1 MPRRAHDFRGLTPLG
16 RLKVL
21 RAVQHR
27 PGSLLAEI
35 AEATGLHVNTARDHL
50 GVLEEE
56 GLVAR
61 HTVATKRRGRPPVA
75 FVPVSDTSQN
85 PRAAQRAAE
94 AAQRGDLLRKL
105 APHPAHG
112 GSLGEGAAHQL
123 DVLYEHLDDTGLEPV
138 VDVEDL
144 TIGLTPCHY
153 GDVSAEER
161 PMVCSVHTR
170 LVESMLEQVPGPLE
184 LGTLQPF
191 VTPRSCVV
199 RLRRNDAAGS
209 AGTD

>member
-21 RAVQHR
+21 RAVQGR
-27 PGSLLAEI
+27 PGSRLVDI

-50 GVLEEE
+50 RVLEDE

-61 HTVATKRRGRPPVA
+61 DTVATRRRGRPPVA
-75 FVPVSDTSQN
+75 FFPVRDTRQN

-94 AAQRGDLLRKL
+94 ATQRGDLLRKV
-105 APHPAHG
+105 APHLDHG
-112 GSLGEGAAHQL
+112 TSLGPGAAHQL

-138 VDVEDL
+138 VDAEDL

-170 LVESMLEQVPGPLE
+170 LVESMLAQVPGPLE
-184 LGTLQPF
+184 LGALQPF
-191 VTPRSCVV
+191 VTPASCVV
-199 RLRRNDAAGS
+199 RLRRADASG
-209 AGTD
+209 